1 MSFKLDSTGRAGL
14 AFAVAF
20 GLFFVLRHF
29 PLDFILGTNA
39 YWQTEVED
47 VTQYFAGFNAFFN
60 APFSYP
66 LLAFDSINYPQGT
79 RATFVDAIP
88 LYAFLLKVFVP
99 KSFAPFNP
107 FGVWIAGCFIAQA
120 VCAWWILRELKVRSW
135 LALAAAV
142 VCLVSMPEFT
152 SRIAHVSLMSQWI
165 VLCALA
171 MYVRCRRTGLPHGWA
186 WGVLLVAG
194 FYVNIY
200 LFAMASAIY
209 VASYLG
215 RTDRFALASMARAL
229 VPFVVIGVSLFLT
242 IFPMGGGA
250 VAKEGGFG
258 VFSMNLLS
266 PLHGGK
272 YLHFPNP
279 EMPGQG
285 EGFNYLGMGV
295 LLAFALCLVL
305 KRNDVDDTFSRHK
318 ALTWL
323 MVLFTVYALSN
334 EIYLGTSHLVSI
346 DYPSILK
353 PITSQFRASGRFF
366 WPVGFCIVI
375 FSIAYLYR
383 RLGTKLF
390 AACMLAM
397 LIVQI
402 IDLSAFRRLLVAVA
416 NRPAEVV
423 LNQAAWNE
431 QVADNTQYLYFFP
444 KFKCGRGDQVLQT
457 LMPTMRYAA
466 VHNIKINTGYVSRVS
481 SDCSTESTQ
490 ADIAASDFSSSVY
503 VFNTGDFPQVEQ
515 LKQLF
520 PYNRQPE
527 CKVLDFAQVCRVV
540 QAGQVNP

>member
-1 MSFKLDSTGRAGL
+1 MGLKLDSTGRAGF
-14 AFAVAF
+14 AFALAF

-29 PLDFILGTNA
+29 PLDFILGTNS

-47 VTQYFAGFNAFFN
+47 VTQYFAGFNAFFS

-88 LYAFLLKVFVP
+88 LYAFVLKVLVP

-120 VCAWWILRELKVRSW
+120 LCAWWILRELRVRSW
-135 LALAAAV
+135 LALVAAV

-171 MYVRCRRTGLPHGWA
+171 MYLRCRNTGQPHGWA

-209 VASYLG
+209 LASYLG
-215 RTDRFALASMARAL
+215 RADRFKPASIARAL
-229 VPFVVIGVSLFLT
+229 VPFVIIGASLFLT
-242 IFPMGGGA
+242 IFPMGEAA
-250 VAKEGGFG
+250 VSKEGGFG

-295 LLAFALCLVL
+295 LLAFVLSLVL
-305 KRNDVDDTFSRHK
+305 YRKSNDDTFARHK

-323 MVLFTVYALSN
+323 MALFTVYALSN

-346 DYPSILK
+346 DYPSILS

-366 WPVGFCIVI
+366 WPVGFCVVI
-375 FSIAYLYR
+375 FSITYLYR
-383 RLGTKLF
+383 RLDAKLF
-390 AACMLAM
+390 AACMLVM
-397 LIVQI
+397 LVVQI
-402 IDLSAFRRLLVAVA
+402 SDLSAFRRLLVAVA
-416 NRPAEVV
+416 NRPAETV
-423 LNQAAWNE
+423 LTQAAWNE
-431 QVADNTQYLYFFP
+431 QATKDTQYLYFFP
-444 KFKCGRGDQVLQT
+444 KFKCGRGDQVLRS

-466 VHNIKINTGYVSRVS
+466 VNNIKLNTGYVARSNAN
-481 SDCSTESTQ
+481 CSTESTQ
-490 ADIAASDFSSSVY
+490 AEIAGSQFAQSMY
-503 VFNTGDFPQVEQ
+503 VFNIGDFPQVDQ
-515 LKQLF
+515 VKQFF
-520 PYNRQPE
+520 PSNRQPE
-527 CKVLDFAQVCRVV
+527 CKVIDFAYVCRVG